1 MGKLGQTLTWVSGIA
16 GSTETAYWRDWQKA
30 NEDSFIGVGLIHAK
44 TRIVTA
50 PLSSFR
56 PSRSLAHPL
65 WLGALLVLLVNDH
78 LLKGSAL
85 PGWLTGKL
93 SDFAGP
99 IVAAALLAVLLRVR
113 SKRGWVLSHVATAV
127 GFAAIN
133 VVPSVAHWVQDVSAS
148 TPFPWIITVDPSD
161 IVGLVALPLSFLVLG
176 NASTGD
182 TTHSIPWRRWTRRV
196 SVPVA
201 AVACMA
207 TSAPQEPNEE
217 WPENFPNQP
226 GAVSISNDTD
236 DARLIRVRTLKETV
250 QIDCEAVLNEPSQA
264 LSRDL
269 FGAADTWL
277 LEARRALPLQG
288 LGGDCSVYLIETEE
302 MPATLLVWDRFEFPD
317 GSVPTSSDVQDAR
330 MARLTYLGDTWINL
344 VHETAAYL
352 RTPTPAPEAC
362 QIASATTGVDWSA
375 ALSGPREIAEIATS
389 PNGCHEVT
397 FTSGPDLVLCIPADL
412 PFASG
417 ESIQVATATAF
428 DGERTSDSISL
439 TSDAVALNVMRG
451 SVLPEGTVGMQALE
465 SCPMQHDECGN
476 SAQAARIEI
485 GDSGEDFGS
494 AGDTLSLANGS
505 ELHLVRVQQMPARD
519 LECAPAADGLDYI
532 EFFTIQN
539 ISDLP

>member
-1 MGKLGQTLTWVSGIA
+1 MH
-16 GSTETAYWRDWQKA
+16 
-30 NEDSFIGVGLIHAK
+30 F
-44 TRIVTA
+44 VTA

-65 WLGALLVLLVNDH
+65 WLCALLVLLVNDH

-99 IVAAALLAVLLRVR
+99 IVAAVLLAVLLRVR
-113 SKRGWVLSHVATAV
+113 SKRGWVLSHVATAI

-133 VVPSVAHWVQDVSAS
+133 VVPSVAHWVEKVSAS
-148 TPFPWIITVDPSD
+148 TPFPWTITVDPTD
-161 IVGLVALPLSFLVLG
+161 IVGLVALPLSLLVLG
-176 NASTGD
+176 AASTSD
-182 TTHSIPWRRWTRRV
+182 ARHSTYWRRWTRGI

-201 AVACMA
+201 ALACMA
-207 TSAPQEPNEE
+207 TSPQVPPEE
-217 WPENFPNQP
+217 LTENFPNQP
-226 GAVSISNDTD
+226 GAISISNDTD
-236 DARLIRVRTLKETV
+236 EARLIRVRTLRETV
-250 QIDCEAVLNEPSQA
+250 QIDCEAVLDEPSQA
-264 LSRDL
+264 LSREL

-302 MPATLLVWDRFEFPD
+302 MPATLLVWDRLEFPD
-317 GSVPTSSDVQDAR
+317 GSVPTSSDVQDR
-330 MARLTYLGDTWINL
+330 RIARLARLGDTWLNL
-344 VHETAAYL
+344 IHETAAYL
-352 RTPTPAPEAC
+352 QTPTPAAEAC
-362 QIASATTGVDWSA
+362 QIAPATTGVDWSA

-417 ESIQVATATAF
+417 DSIQVGTATAF
-428 DGERTSDSISL
+428 EGDRTSDSISL
-439 TSDAVALNVMRG
+439 TSDTVALNVMRG
-451 SVLPEGTVGMQALE
+451 SVLPEGTVSMQALE

-485 GDSGEDFGS
+485 GNSGEDFGS
-494 AGDTLSLANGS
+494 AGDTLPLANGS

-539 ISDLP
+539 ISELP